1 MFKTSN
7 LTILLLPTLRI
18 PKMLNRAMRRIL
30 RQFWLRH
37 RPVWQHIY
45 ESDESFWIDL
55 EDTGR
60 EVQEALWTTEGA
72 IVREL
77 PASRDSATQAEPSP
91 TVDAATQT
99 ESFEEAETLDATRAR
114 DPREPEPTRT
124 GERRSPE
131 PSGNMSRGERNG
143 TGPAKTGHRR
153 LRSPN
158 GCWNCLSDSHPYAQ
172 CPIPRTGKY
181 CYGCGEREVTVRT
194 CRYCGPAYRSTT
206 PYTGPRGPRDRE
218 SLRRARREAIR
229 TAEATE
235 GWGWKPRAQQTAP
248 GRGDTGDDTARPAA
262 STATRPL

>member
-1 MFKTSN
+1 
-7 LTILLLPTLRI
+7 
-18 PKMLNRAMRRIL
+18 MLNRAMRRIL

-60 EVQEALWTTEGA
+60 EVQEVLWTTEGT

-77 PASRDSATQAEPSP
+77 PASRDSATQAEPP
-91 TVDAATQT
+91 RTVDAATQT
-99 ESFEEAETLDATRAR
+99 EGPRETETLDAARAR
-114 DPREPEPTRT
+114 DPREPGPTPAEDSRDQ
-124 GERRSPE
+124 R
-131 PSGNMSRGERNG
+131 PSEGAPCETRNE
-143 TGPAKTGHRR
+143 TGPTDGGNRR

-158 GCWNCLSDSHPYAQ
+158 GCWNCLSGSHPYSQ

-194 CRYCGPAYRSTT
+194 CRYCGPAYRSTA

-218 SLRRARREAIR
+218 TLRMARREAIR
-229 TAEATE
+229 MAVATE
-235 GWGWKPRAQQTAP
+235 SWGWKPRTPKTAP
-248 GRGDTGDDTARPAA
+248 GHGDTGTIPRVPRPV
-262 STATRPL
+262 RLHGRCR